1 MVPSIILLG
10 IGSGLFLFSLAYH
23 SLREFSRSRLESI
36 CKQHENETRLGD
48 ILKRDEEATTAT
60 AVVQLILIVAYT
72 WQLTRMGADPW
83 GWVLPLLAL
92 WLLAHL
98 LPRLLGRIIAES
110 FIFHFWPFL
119 AIVGWLFRPL
129 TMLNNYTDTLLHRIA
144 GRVEPGGE
152 GVPTLFS
159 EEIRT
164 VIDEGER
171 EGIIEKS
178 AGRIIQRLMEIQ
190 HEDVTAVMTPR
201 TDMVCLQIDTPL
213 DQVRRQLIEAGHSR
227 VPVYRESPDDLVGIL
242 YAKDLLQQLERLEK
256 GEIHFEEILREP
268 LYVPESHGI
277 ESLLER
283 MRREHVHMA
292 IVLDEYGG
300 VVGLVTMEDIL
311 EEIVGDIEDEY
322 DKEPAEEILQINPGL
337 VEVDARVHIDDL
349 NERFEF
355 ELPEDEDY
363 ETIGGFVFT
372 RLGKIPV
379 KDETFTWNNL
389 RFTVLEADKRKVVK
403 LRIEVDETLPVTA

>member
-1 MVPSIILLG
+1 VVPSIILISL
-10 IGSGLFLFSLAYH
+10 GSGLLIYSLAYH

-36 CKQHENETRLGD
+36 CKQHEKEAQLGK
-48 ILKRDEEATTAT
+48 ILKLDEQATITT
-60 AVVQLILIVAYT
+60 ELMQLILIASFCIVVSS
-72 WQLTRMGADPW
+72 MGVERW
-83 GWVLPLLAL
+83 SLIFNSF
-92 WLLAHL
+92 WLLLTAYL
-98 LPRLLGRIIAES
+98 LPRSLARVMSEE
-110 FIFHFWPFL
+110 FIFWFWPL
-119 AIVGWLFRPL
+119 ISLTTWLFIPAISVIEAA
-129 TMLNNYTDTLLHRIA
+129 DTLMHRIA
-144 GRVEPGGE
+144 GRVEPGE
-152 GVPTLFS
+152 GVPTLIS

-171 EGIIEKS
+171 EGIIEGS

-201 TDMVCLQIDTPL
+201 TDMVCIQIDTPIQ
-213 DQVRRQLIEAGHSR
+213 QVCNQLFDAGHSR
-227 VPVYRESPDDLVGIL
+227 VPVYRDSPDDLVGIL
-242 YAKDLLQQLERLEK
+242 YAKDLLQQIGKIES
-256 GEIHFEEILREP
+256 GEISLHSILREP
-268 LYVPESHGI
+268 LYVPESTGI
-277 ESLLER
+277 EALLER

-322 DKEPAEEILQINPGL
+322 DKEHEEEIRQIKPGT

-349 NERFEF
+349 NEQFEF

-372 RLGKIPV
+372 QLGKIPQQ
-379 KDETFTWNNL
+379 DETFTWQNL
-389 RFTVLEADKRKVVK
+389 RFTILEADKRKVVK
-403 LRIEVDETLPVTA
+403 LLIEVDETLPVTA

>member
-1 MVPSIILLG
+1 MVPSIILISLCG
-10 IGSGLFLFSLAYH
+10 GLFLFSLAYH

-36 CKQHENETRLGD
+36 CKQHENESRLGR
-48 ILKRDEEATTAT
+48 ILKRDEEATSA
-60 AVVQLILIVAYT
+60 AALVQLLLIFAYCFLAARESPDLLGISLNLGILLFFSY
-72 WQLTRMGADPW
+72 
-83 GWVLPLLAL
+83 
-92 WLLAHL
+92 L
-98 LPRLLGRIIAES
+98 LPRGLARVLAEG
-110 FIFHFWPFL
+110 FIFHFWPLL
-119 AIVGWLFRPL
+119 ALIAWVFTPVL
-129 TMLNNYTDTLLHRIA
+129 MAMDAADTLLHRMA
-144 GRVEPGGE
+144 GRIEPGGE
-152 GVPTLFS
+152 GVPTLIS

-171 EGIIEKS
+171 EGVIESS
-178 AGRIIQRLMEIQ
+178 AGRIIQRLMELQ

-213 DQVRRQLIEAGHSR
+213 DQVRQQLIDAGHSR

-242 YAKDLLQQLERLEK
+242 YAKDLLQQLEKLEA
-256 GEIHFEEILREP
+256 GQIEFREILREP

-292 IVLDEYGG
+292 VVLDEYGG

-322 DKEPAEEILQINPGL
+322 DKEQAEEILQINPGL
-337 VEVDARVHIDDL
+337 LEVDARVHIDDL
-349 NERFEF
+349 NEQFEL

-363 ETIGGFVFT
+363 ETIGGFVFSH
-372 RLGKIPV
+372 LGKIPL
-379 KDETFTWNNL
+379 KDETFTWQTL
-389 RFTVLEADKRKVVK
+389 RFTVLEADKRKVIK
-403 LRIEVDETLPVTA
+403 LRIEVDETLPVTV